1 MEFAAEM
8 EEGPARAPAPA
19 RRPQTLLERAPV
31 RFWQGV
37 AALLALA
44 LLASLLLRRG

>member
-1 MEFAAEM
+1 VTEFAMAM
-8 EEGPARAPAPA
+8 ETGPARPPPTL
-19 RRPQTLLERAPV
+19 RRPLTLLERAPV

-44 LLASLLLRRG
+44 LVLTLLLRH